1 MELFVLVN
9 IVIYHL
15 FLSHAPYSLLLVVLG
30 NVIHPT
36 MFGGVAILLVGAIVF
51 FNDKRKIPKT

>member
-15 FLSHAPYSLLLVVLG
+15 FLSHAPYILLLVVLG
-30 NVIHPT
+30 NAIHPI
-36 MFGGVAILLVGAIVF
+36 MFGGMAVLLAGTIIF
-51 FNDKRKIPKT
+51 INDKRKMPKI

>member
-1 MELFVLVN
+1 MELFVLTN

-30 NVIHPT
+30 NVIHPI
-36 MFGGVAILLVGAIVF
+36 MFGGVAILLAGTMIF
-51 FNDKRKIPKT
+51 FNDKRKTSKI